1 MTIKRS
7 GNDPS
12 ETRFHGEGPN
22 KYYMQFNGAGIKV
35 WRINCM
41 SENKDPYSK
50 LKKQLYLARI
60 IFHIPNFIKLSLRLL
75 KDRKVPF
82 YLKLLVYGAIAYVLS
97 PYDLIPDFLVPFLG
111 FFEDIIIGILCLTGL
126 VKLSPPEVV
135 AGHVKAIDME
145 NKQRYRFFR

>member
-1 MTIKRS
+1 MS
-7 GNDPS
+7 
-12 ETRFHGEGPN
+12 
-22 KYYMQFNGAGIKV
+22 
-35 WRINCM
+35 CM

-82 YLKLLVYGAIAYVLS
+82 YLKLLVYGAIAYIIS

-111 FFEDIIIGILCLTGL
+111 FFEDMIIGILCLTGL

-135 AGHVKAIDME
+135 AGHVKAIDIE

>member
-1 MTIKRS
+1 
-7 GNDPS
+7 
-12 ETRFHGEGPN
+12 
-22 KYYMQFNGAGIKV
+22 
-35 WRINCM
+35 M
-41 SENKDPYSK
+41 SEEKDPYNK

-75 KDRKVPF
+75 KDRRVPF
-82 YLKLLVYGAIAYVLS
+82 YLKLMVYGAIAYIIS

-111 FFEDIIIGILCLTGL
+111 YFEDIIIGILCLISL

-145 NKQRYRFFR
+145 NKQKNRFFR

>member
-1 MTIKRS
+1 
-7 GNDPS
+7 
-12 ETRFHGEGPN
+12 
-22 KYYMQFNGAGIKV
+22 
-35 WRINCM
+35 M

-60 IFHIPNFIKLSLRLL
+60 IFHIPNFIKLSQRLL
-75 KDRKVPF
+75 KDRRVPF
-82 YLKLLVYGAIAYVLS
+82 YLKLLVYGAIAYIIS

-111 FFEDIIIGILCLTGL
+111 FFEDIIIGILCLAGL

-135 AGHVKAIDME
+135 DGHVKAIDME